1 MLIGALANGVPGLG
15 PEIATGPF
23 LLLLRKKGPQG

>member
-23 LLLLRKKGPQG
+23 LLLRKKGPQG